1 MMTQNQAIYR
11 ETFRSGGFDILL
23 ETLDNRLRACDLC
36 PRKCGVNRLAGET
49 GTCKTGRN
57 ALVSSY
63 SPHYGEESCLIGMH
77 GSGTIFFTHCN
88 LLCNFCQNYEIS
100 HEGKGIEVSETEL
113 ANIMLTLQLRGCHNI
128 NLVSPSHVI
137 PQIAAA
143 VKIACE
149 NGLRIPLVY
158 NSGGYDDISALR
170 LLEGI
175 MDIYMPDL
183 KFADPG
189 FAAECCGAADYFEV
203 TKDALKEMFRQKGVL
218 QMDNQGIAY
227 RGLMVR
233 HLVMPSGLAGT
244 IKIMEFLASE
254 ISPDTYINI
263 MGQYRPSGDIPPEIS
278 RPISTKEYRQAVEMA
293 ASKGLHNF
301 L

>member
-63 SPHYGEESCLIGMH
+63 SPHYGEESCLVGTH

-113 ANIMLTLQLRGCHNI
+113 ADIMLSLQLKGCHNI

-158 NSGGYDDISALR
+158 NSGGYDDMSALR

-183 KFADPG
+183 KFSDSE

-203 TKDALKEMFRQKGVL
+203 TKDALKEMFRQKGLL

-227 RGLMVR
+227 RGLMIR

-254 ISPDTYINI
+254 ISPDTYINV
-263 MGQYRPSGDIPPEIS
+263 MDQYRPSGDIPPKIS
-278 RPISTKEYRQAVEMA
+278 RPISLYEYRQAVEIA